1 MSADPRPQEPRE
13 PWRWNPLDSHWQR
26 GLWITL
32 GSALLASILW
42 FGGVLDQWE
51 SRSWDLRSGWLAR
64 PAPSSDQL
72 VLILLDQA
80 SLDWAQRES
89 GLSWPWPREAYAV
102 LTDFVGRASV
112 RAFAIDVLFS
122 EPSFY
127 GVSDDERFAEALAR
141 QPTAL
146 AFFAQGQAS
155 QSVPPETWAD
165 VLREMPDLGA
175 SPSWPAAS
183 TLTLPIPELAASTML
198 GNVSAV
204 PDPDGVYRRLRPLEH
219 MDRRGVPSLGLA
231 AYLRANPEAKLSIGA
246 SELRVDGRRI
256 PLDQDGRALLRF
268 RGPSGTYTAFSA
280 AAILQSELR
289 LQAGEAPMVAPEEL
303 DGRYVLFGFSAPGL
317 LDLRP
322 TPMGGVYPGVELL
335 ATFIDNLLQEDF
347 ARVVPDA
354 VSLLL
359 VFALSGLAA
368 LLLIRYPSARATT
381 LISLPLLVA
390 PVALALVA
398 YEAGYW
404 LPWVW
409 LQSAVLIAVM
419 LTLLLHYALEGRQ
432 KRFIR
437 RAFQHY
443 LSPGV
448 IEQLVNQPERLRLGG
463 ERRTLTIFFSDLEG
477 FTSLSERL
485 SPDQLTDLLNDYLT
499 AMTDIIQDEGGTV
512 DKYEG
517 DAIIA
522 FWNAPLALEDHAIHG
537 VRAAIRCQRKLDA
550 LRPGYQEWV
559 GRPLYMRIGL
569 HTGPAV
575 VGNMGSRNRFD
586 YSMLGDAVNLA
597 ARLEGVNKRFT
608 SSTLISQDTQ
618 ALLRGELPAR
628 EIGRVAVVG
637 RKTPVTLFQ
646 PMPDDLDEGQ
656 LAHFALALEAFY
668 GGRFG
673 PALALFLALG
683 ERDPVAASYLHHCL
697 QYMDQP
703 PEAWEGVMI
712 LDSK

>member
-1 MSADPRPQEPRE
+1 M
-13 PWRWNPLDSHWQR
+13 
-26 GLWITL
+26 
-32 GSALLASILW
+32 
-42 FGGVLDQWE
+42 DQWE
-51 SRSWDLRSGWLAR
+51 SRSWDLRASWLAR

-80 SLDWAQRES
+80 SLDWAQQES

-127 GVSDDERFAEALAR
+127 GVSDDQRLATALTS
-141 QPTAL
+141 QPVAL
-146 AFFAQGQAS
+146 AFFAQEQS
-155 QSVPPETWAD
+155 LESVPPEAWED
-165 VLREMPDLGA
+165 MLQEMPRLA
-175 SPSWPAAS
+175 ESPSWPPAR
-183 TLTLPIPELAASTML
+183 TLTLPIPELAASASL
-198 GNVSAV
+198 GNVSTV

-219 MDRRGVPSLGLA
+219 MDQRGLPALGLA
-231 AYLRANPEAKLSIGA
+231 AFMRAHPQAVLSIGA
-246 SELRVDGRRI
+246 SEIRVDGRRI
-256 PLDQDGRALLRF
+256 PLDKDGRALLRF
-268 RGPSGTYTAFSA
+268 RGPSGTHTAFSA

-289 LQAGEAPMVAPEEL
+289 LRAGEAPVIAPEEL

-322 TPMGGVYPGVELL
+322 TPMGGVYPGVEVL
-335 ATFIDNLLQEDF
+335 ATFIDNLLEEDF
-347 ARVVPDA
+347 ARMVPDGL
-354 VSLLL
+354 SLFL
-359 VFALSGLAA
+359 VLVLSGLAA
-368 LLLIRYPSARATT
+368 LLLIRYPSARATA
-381 LISLPLLVA
+381 LISLPLLMA
-390 PVALALVA
+390 PAALALAA

-409 LQSAVLIAVM
+409 LQSAVLIAVI

-499 AMTDIIQDEGGTV
+499 AMTDIIQEEGGTV

-537 VRAAIRCQRKLDA
+537 VRAAIRCQQALDD

-559 GRPLYMRIGL
+559 GRPLYMRIGM

-597 ARLEGVNKRFT
+597 ARLEGVNKRF
-608 SSTLISQDTQ
+608 SSGTLLSQDTQ
-618 ALLRGELPAR
+618 GLLRGVLPTR
-628 EIGRVAVVG
+628 EVGRVAVVG

-646 PMPDDLDEGQ
+646 PTPVDLDDAR

-668 GGRFG
+668 LGRFG
-673 PALALFLALG
+673 PALALFLALAD
-683 ERDPVAASYLHHCL
+683 RDPVAAAYLSHCL
-697 QYMDQP
+697 AYMRRP
-703 PEAWEGVMI
+703 PESWEGVMI